1 MRTLT
6 QLCALLFSF
15 YTLAQDINIEP
26 FATGFSSP
34 VNIKHAGDDK
44 LYVVER
50 AGIIK
55 IINADGTVNTTPFLN
70 IDPRV
75 INNGGEQ
82 GLLALAF
89 HPDYINN
96 GYFYVNYINNSGDT
110 VISRFSRSTATTAN
124 SGSELILMTLSQ
136 PYSNHNGG
144 DMHFGPD
151 GFLYISTG
159 DGGAGG
165 DPGNRA
171 QNLSSPLGKLLRID
185 VDNTDTGLNY
195 AIPTSNPLYGST
207 DTSHVQEIW
216 SYGLRNPWKFSF
228 DRDTGDI
235 WTADVGQ
242 GQIEEINMVSST
254 SNPINYGWRCYEGNS
269 PYNTSGC
276 PSMTNMEFPVAQYS
290 HTGDGQFK
298 CSITGGYRYRGS
310 AQPTLEGYYFFADYC
325 SDEIGYV
332 LGNQSD
338 TAFTLTFIRDFG
350 SDGFSAFG
358 EDVNGEL
365 YIVGL
370 GSGVVYKII
379 DANLSVEEENI
390 ANIKMYPNPVND
402 VLTLDASHIAV
413 ETIRFYNLQ
422 GKLIKTITDPE
433 ADQIIISTGEM
444 ASGFYTV
451 EVTAQNGSKQIQKL
465 IKN

>member
-6 QLCALLFSF
+6 QLFVILFSF
-15 YTLAQDINIEP
+15 CALAQDINIEP
-26 FATGFSSP
+26 FATGLSSP
-34 VNIKHAGDDK
+34 VNLKHAGDDE

-50 AGIIK
+50 AGVIK
-55 IINADGTVNTTPFLN
+55 IINSDGTVNSAPFLDIN
-70 IDPRV
+70 SRV

-89 HPDYINN
+89 HPDYTNN
-96 GYFYVNYINNSGDT
+96 GYFYVNYIDNSGDT
-110 VISRFSRSTATTAN
+110 VISRFSRNTTTTAN
-124 SGSELILMTLSQ
+124 PNSELVLMNISQ

-144 DMHFGPD
+144 DLHFGPD
-151 GFLYISTG
+151 GYLYISTG

-195 AIPTSNPLYGST
+195 AIPISNPLYGST
-207 DTSHVQEIW
+207 DTSHIQEIW

-242 GQIEEINMVSST
+242 GQIEEINMVAST
-254 SNPINYGWRCYEGNS
+254 SPAINYGWRCYEGDA
-269 PYNTSGC
+269 PYNTTGC
-276 PSMTNMEFPVAQYS
+276 PNMATLEFPVAQYS

-332 LGNQSD
+332 VGNASD
-338 TAFTLTFIRDFG
+338 TVFSLTFIRDFG

-365 YIVGL
+365 YVVGL
-370 GSGVVYKII
+370 GSGIVYKII
-379 DANLSVEEENI
+379 DADLSVDDETI
-390 ANIKMYPNPVND
+390 ANIKMYPNPVSTTLIIDVND
-402 VLTLDASHIAV
+402 NDID
-413 ETIRFYNLQ
+413 TIRIFNLQ
-422 GKLIKTITDPE
+422 GKLIKTL
-433 ADQIIISTGEM
+433 ADFNERQINISTKEM
-444 ASGFYTV
+444 VSGFYTI
-451 EVTAQNGSKQIQKL
+451 EITGKNGRKLTKKL